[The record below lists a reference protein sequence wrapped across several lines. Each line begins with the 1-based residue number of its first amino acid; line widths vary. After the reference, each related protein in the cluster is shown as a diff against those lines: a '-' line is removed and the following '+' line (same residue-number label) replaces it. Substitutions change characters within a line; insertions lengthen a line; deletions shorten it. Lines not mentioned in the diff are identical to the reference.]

1 MENIHNIQHVINNFD
16 VWTLFNSDLSKMT
29 LRVKVIILK
38 DNGKKYIFIYLHIYT
53 YYHT

>member
-1 MENIHNIQHVINNFD
+1 MENIHNIQHVINNFN

-29 LRVKVIILK
+29 LRVKVLK
-38 DNGKKYIFIYLHIYT
+38 DNGKKYIFIYLPIYT